1 MENASKALIIAGSI
15 LLSILIIALGMYI
28 FSSSS
33 GVTDDTTLSQMEVS
47 TFNGKFDKYKG
58 MQNGTNVSAL
68 LDALIANCNGTESD
82 SELPQVTYFGEN
94 SNIGDGT
101 PVNAKRDFKSIK
113 NNLES
118 SHRYYVAMD
127 TNDETDLIHG
137 ICISYSTANGDKETA
152 DNTATTN
159 AGNTQNN
166 GNNQGAG
173 N

>member
-82 SELPQVTYFGEN
+82 SELPVVTYVSEN
-94 SNIGDGT
+94 SSNNKT
-101 PVNAKRDFKSIK
+101 QVYKKSDFKTIK
-113 NNLES
+113 NSLES

-127 TNDETDLIHG
+127 TNDTSDLIHG
-137 ICISYSTANGDKETA
+137 ICIYYDASKKTEAQKA
-152 DNTATTN
+152 ATE
-159 AGNTQNN
+159 AAALTQKPTTTTTTTTP
-166 GNNQGAG
+166 
-173 N
+173 